1 MKTLNIST
9 ERLLSWPQTN
19 KGNDVS
25 VTEVDSDNL
34 DALIQRVT
42 DAKDNNLSLEPE
54 DTQLLLDA
62 LMTLAHL
69 QERLSDNNITLN
81 KLRKLLGMVKSS
93 EKLNDLISAN
103 GNEPDNNNKK
113 KHTQKKPKGKT
124 KKPVKPT
131 VIHHSLGGVKKGDA
145 CPECPTGK
153 LTKYEPATL
162 LRIVGHSPFSAEQHV
177 AERLRCNAC
186 GLYIT
191 APLPKEVIADGSE
204 QQKYGFSARSVMG
217 LQRYFAG
224 APFYRQESLQ
234 ALLGLSITASTIYD
248 QCEYLA
254 NALFPVANLLQRL
267 AGNASHLYLDDTH
280 NRILNQKPV
289 MKKPRNGGKEQLRSG
304 IYTSGLIATTND
316 GYNIAL
322 FKTNIG
328 HAGEWLDE
336 ILAHRDSNRLPP
348 ILMSDALS
356 RNAPSRVAAIAT
368 LCNAHARR
376 QYVDVLQSFPQE
388 VEVVLERYK
397 SIWVNDDFTFENA
410 YSPDQRLDY
419 HKEHS
424 LPVMNHLRE
433 WGRDMLLDG
442 SVEENS
448 GLGKAIGYFE
458 KHFDGLTGFCL
469 YENAKLDNNKMEA
482 QLKLIIRGRKNSM
495 FYKTLAGAAVGD
507 VITSVIATAADAGIN
522 VFDYFNAVQRHS
534 DKVKADPETWLP
546 WNYQV

>member
-1 MKTLNIST
+1 MKTLNISD
-9 ERLLSWPQTN
+9 ERLLSRPQPSE
-19 KGNDVS
+19 GNNVS
-25 VTEVDSDNL
+25 VTEVDSDDL
-34 DALIQRVT
+34 DALIQRVS
-42 DAKDNNLSLEPE
+42 DAKDNNLSLEPA

-103 GNEPDNNNKK
+103 DTNGKHKK
-113 KHTQKKPKGKT
+113 KRTPKNSKDKP

-131 VIHHSLGGVKKGDA
+131 VIHHSLDGLKKGDT

-186 GLYIT
+186 GLYVT
-191 APLPKEVIADGSE
+191 ASLPVEVKADGHE

-254 NALFPVANLLQRL
+254 NDLHPIVKILQRL
-267 AGNASHLYLDDTH
+267 AGNAQHFYLDDTH

-304 IYTSGLIATTND
+304 IYTSGLIATLD
-316 GYNIAL
+316 EDVNIAL

-336 ILAHRDSNRLPP
+336 ILSHRDKGRAPP

-356 RNAPSRVAAIAT
+356 RNAPSEVMPITT

-376 QYVDVLQSFPQE
+376 QYVDVLQSFPTE
-388 VEVVLERYK
+388 VENVLAWYK
-397 SIWVNDDFTFENA
+397 AIWINDDVTIENA
-410 YSPDQRLDY
+410 YSPTQRLAY
-419 HKEHS
+419 HQENS
-424 LPVMNHLRE
+424 LPVMNRIRE
-433 WGRDMLLDG
+433 WGNKKTASG
-442 SVEENS
+442 ETEENS
-448 GLGKAIGYFE
+448 GLGKAIRYFD
-458 KHFDGLTGFCL
+458 KHFDGLIGFCL
-469 YENAKLDNNKMEA
+469 HEGAKLDNNKMEA

-507 VITSVIATAADAGIN
+507 VITSVIATAADANIN
-522 VFDYFNAVQRHS
+522 VFDYFNAVQRYS
-534 DKVKADPETWLP
+534 DQVKANPEKWLP
-546 WNYQV
+546 WNYDAQ